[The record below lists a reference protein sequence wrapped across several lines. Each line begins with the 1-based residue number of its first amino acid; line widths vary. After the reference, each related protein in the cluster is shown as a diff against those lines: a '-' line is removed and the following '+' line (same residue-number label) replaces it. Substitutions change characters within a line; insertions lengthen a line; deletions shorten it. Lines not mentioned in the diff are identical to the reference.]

1 MYLNKLQCHQQT
13 SPWNILMISRLNI
26 FKKLTVLLTDKSKV
40 DLNSIKTLK
49 LMEIMIDGL
58 FQVATT

>member
-49 LMEIMIDGL
+49 LMKIMIDGL